1 MADYRAPTEEQLFV
15 LETVADLTALNGLPG
30 FEDATPEMTG
40 HILAESAR
48 LAEQG
53 FAPLN
58 AIGDREGARFADGKV
73 TLPKGFAEV
82 YADYAA
88 AGWNGLSAGLEGGG
102 QGLPFVLSVAV
113 QEQFTAANMAFALCP
128 MLSLSAIEALQA
140 HGDEEMKA
148 LYLPKLVTGEWTGT
162 MHLTEPQAGSDVGAL
177 RTTATPAGDGTYRL
191 KGQKI
196 FITWGEHDLAEN
208 IIHFVLA
215 RLPGAP
221 AGSKGISL
229 FLVPK
234 YLLDAD
240 GNPGERNDVRA
251 IAIEHKMGIHA
262 SPTCT
267 MQFGEAGECVGWLV
281 GQENGGLL
289 AMFTMMNHA
298 RINVGNQGVAIA
310 ERAWQDARA
319 YAQERVQF
327 GPIIGHADV
336 RRMLMTIRSL
346 TQAARAI
353 VYANAAAVDRAHKE
367 ADPEKR
373 AYWKR
378 RADLLTPISKAWG
391 TDVGIEVTS
400 LAIQVHG
407 GAGFIEETGVAR
419 HYRDARI
426 AAIYEGTN
434 GIQAMDLA
442 GRKLRLDNGA
452 AMTEL
457 ETAIARDVAGWSDGT
472 SRTAMEVA
480 LGRLSDARAAML
492 GHDQTGLGAAAT
504 PFLALCGGVIGGW
517 LLGHQA
523 DLAAVKL
530 EAGEG
535 DPAFLAAKRAVA
547 DFFLTQRLPVALAQI
562 EAIRAPSAQ
571 LLTAEDFP
579 VA

>member
-1 MADYRAPTEEQLFV
+1 MADYRAPTEEQMFV
-15 LETVADLTALNGLPG
+15 LETVADLTELAGLPG
-30 FEDATPEMTG
+30 FEDATPALAAQ
-40 HILAESAR
+40 ILAESAR
-48 LAEQG
+48 LAQEA

-58 AIGDREGARFADGKV
+58 AIGDREGARFSDGAV
-73 TLPKGFAEV
+73 TLPDGFAQA
-82 YADYAA
+82 YRDYSA
-88 AGWNGLSAGLEGGG
+88 AGWNGLSADPAHGG

-113 QEQFTAANMAFALCP
+113 QEQFTAANMAFSLCP
-128 MLSLSAIEALQA
+128 MLTLSAVEALQA
-140 HGDEEMKA
+140 HGDEAMKA
-148 LYLPKLVTGEWTGT
+148 LYLPKLISGEWTGT
-162 MHLTEPQAGSDVGAL
+162 MLLTEPQAGSDVGAL
-177 RTTATPAGDGTYRL
+177 RTSATPAGDGSYRIR
-191 KGQKI
+191 GQKI
-196 FITWGEHDLAEN
+196 FITWGEHELADN
-208 IIHFVLA
+208 ILHFVLA
-215 RLPGAP
+215 RLPDAP

-234 YLLDAD
+234 YLLDAQ
-240 GNPGERNDVRA
+240 GRPGARNDVRA

-267 MQFGEAGECVGWLV
+267 MQLGESGDCVGWLI
-281 GQENGGLL
+281 GAPHGGLA

-336 RRMLMTIRSL
+336 RRMLMTMHSL

-367 ADPEKR
+367 SDPERR

-378 RADLLTPISKAWG
+378 RADLLTPISKAWA
-391 TDVGIEVTS
+391 TDAGIEVTS

-442 GRKLRLDNGA
+442 GRKLRLDNGT
-452 AMTEL
+452 AMGEL
-457 ETAIARDVAGWSDGT
+457 EGAIARDVACWRDGGA
-472 SRTAMEVA
+472 RAKLEAALAM
-480 LGRLSDARAAML
+480 LGRARAAML
-492 GHDQTGLGAAAT
+492 AHDPTGLGAAAS
-504 PFLALCGGVIGGW
+504 PFLALCGGVVGGW
-517 LLGHQA
+517 LLGRQA
-523 DLAAVKL
+523 EQAAARL
-530 EAGEG
+530 ERGEG
-535 DPAFLAAKRAVA
+535 DPAFLRARQASA
-547 DFFLTQRLPVALAQI
+547 DFFLTQRLPLALAQI
-562 EAIRAPSAQ
+562 AAIEAA
-571 LLTAEDFP
+571 AEQI
-579 VA
+579 ACI